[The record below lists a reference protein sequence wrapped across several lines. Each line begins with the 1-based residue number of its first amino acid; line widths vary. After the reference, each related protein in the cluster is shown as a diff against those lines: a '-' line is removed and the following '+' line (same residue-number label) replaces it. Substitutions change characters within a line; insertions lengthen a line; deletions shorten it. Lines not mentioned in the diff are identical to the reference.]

1 MKSKISLVMAAL
13 ALAATAAMAQP
24 QTKVDVMKAP
34 RQATVT
40 GITKV
45 TATVVGI
52 DAATRTVSLK
62 DRKGRVEQLVV
73 GEEVRNFDQIK
84 LGDVVS
90 AEYREAISL
99 SLKKGHGLRSSA
111 EREVIERS
119 APGAKPGGT
128 IGREMTVMANVIAVN
143 TEKRMVTL
151 KGPMGN
157 TVDLLVED
165 PAQLQNIRKGDQVEA
180 VYTEAV
186 AIAVEPAT
194 GK

>member
-24 QTKVDVMKAP
+24 ETRVDVMKAP
-34 RQATVT
+34 GQATMT
-40 GITKV
+40 GIAKV

-62 DRKGRVEQLVV
+62 DRKGRVEQLVA

-128 IGREMTVMANVIAVN
+128 IGREVTVMANVVAVN
-143 TEKRMVTL
+143 AEKRMVTL

-165 PAQLQNIRKGDQVEA
+165 PAQLQNIRQGDQVEA